1 MITYKYKPH
10 DRVILRD
17 GRTGTIQ
24 EREQSMVD
32 NQVIP
37 SYWVVFSKRVFPDGC
52 ARNTYESSISG
63 IAPPKK
69 RSIIARIFK
78 SK

>member
-37 SYWVVFSKRVFPDGC
+37 SYWIVFSKRVFPDGF
-52 ARNTYESSISG
+52 ARNTYESSIKCL
-63 IAPPKK
+63 APEK
-69 RSIIARIFK
+69 RSIIARIFR